1 MATKI
6 LAINLD
12 ESISFDH
19 VFQERERLSQYNI
32 VSDEFNIFRSEET
45 FDALADG
52 GLTDCA
58 CSLLNGRDIG
68 HLWIG
73 LSSEGMITGVTA
85 SASHRDKFRQRMFKL
100 MRSMFPPVA
109 TDNFK
114 VKLGTI
120 ISFIKVL

>member
-1 MATKI
+1 MATNL
-6 LAINLD
+6 LALTLD
-12 ESISFDH
+12 DSISLDH
-19 VFQERERLSQYNI
+19 VFQERDRLSQYNI
-32 VSDEFNIFRSEET
+32 VTDEFNIFRSEET

-58 CSLLNGRDIG
+58 CSLLNGRDTG

-73 LSSEGMITGVTA
+73 LSAEGMITGVTA

-114 VKLGTI
+114 VKFGEI
-120 ISFIKVL
+120 IRSIKFY